1 MLGDLSGGVHP
12 HDIPLDSSTFTET
25 DLTSV
30 TILKARGSGKKH
42 EKVKRGIN
50 KWGEYFYY
58 YDKAVV

>member
-42 EKVKRGIN
+42 EKVKRRIN
-50 KWGEYFYY
+50 K
-58 YDKAVV
+58 